1 MTQYV
6 FTQLLWDTSEEEPRW
21 HRDDALW
28 WSDWRSLP
36 HQSTPGPTPRGWI
49 LAGFPTGVVPP
60 NSVDLGDNLGAL
72 MLPGRRAG
80 IRNVLSLGELL
91 PGDSLSDVFQSLL
104 IRMGD
109 PTSQTRWRGI
119 RASGSRLQLRIGGI
133 VLLDEPFDA
142 SHPAWNH
149 TRDIFRAA
157 YRRNRAHV
165 DAGLMPLEALRRY
178 TGHEMRKYGITHDAL
193 LPPEYVDDG
202 WRPPRTTIG
211 DTMVEDPSD
220 VVLSSHTATGPNGG
234 FGWTNYEGSDGVTVR
249 AASDKGGNNADS
261 DGHYRAD
268 SDLSSDEHRCEF
280 LYKFANDDADEVRSV
295 IRKDSTGTFTQYHAE
310 YKPSDNRQRI
320 EQVVSGTK
328 TTLATKTA
336 TAFGTTA
343 FTGKI
348 DIDSGDILRQYI
360 DGAEEQSFD
369 DSASPVGA
377 GNLRCGLRC
386 NPRAGAA
393 NDDIL
398 IDDFE
403 AADLAAGGGGSAR
416 RRVGIGAGH
425 AIRR

>member
-6 FTQLLWDTSEEEPRW
+6 ITQLLWDTSEEEPRW

-36 HQSTPGPTPRGWI
+36 DQAMSATPQGWV
-49 LAGFPTGVVPP
+49 LAGFPRGVVPP
-60 NSVDLGDNLGAL
+60 NSVDLGDSLGAL
-72 MLPGRRAG
+72 VLPGRRAD
-80 IRNVLSLGELL
+80 ISNTLSLGEAL
-91 PGDSLSDVFQSLL
+91 PGDTLDAVFQSLL

-119 RASGSRLQLRIGGI
+119 RASGRRLQLRIGST
-133 VLLDEPFDA
+133 VVLDEPFDET
-142 SHPAWNH
+142 HPAWNH

-165 DAGLMPLEALRRY
+165 DGGLMPLDALRRW
-178 TGHEMRKYGITHDAL
+178 TGHEMRKYGVTHDAL
-193 LPPEYVDDG
+193 LPPEYVNDG
-202 WRPPRTTIG
+202 WRPPETTIG
-211 DTMVEDPSD
+211 DDMTETTDTL
-220 VVLSSHTATGPNGG
+220 LSAHTATGPNGG
-234 FGWTNYEGSDGVTVR
+234 FGWTNYEGSDVVTVR
-249 AASDKGGNNADS
+249 AASDKGGNNADT

-268 SDLSSDEHRCEF
+268 SDLSSDDHRCEF
-280 LYKFANDDADEVRSV
+280 LYKFANDAADEVRSV

-328 TTLATKTA
+328 TTLATKTV
-336 TAFGTTA
+336 TSIGTTA

-360 DGAEEQSFD
+360 DGTEEQSVD

-377 GNLRCGLRC
+377 GNLRTGLRV
-386 NPRAGAA
+386 NPRSGAA

-398 IDDFE
+398 IDLFE